1 MMPCLRERL
10 KIKLDSKY
18 LLFMKINVNDIF
30 YNFYGLWL
38 RKKKCWC
45 SKYVSMP
52 IKVNE
57 ILIVWFEE
65 NLFRS
70 DVG

>member
-1 MMPCLRERL
+1 MMPCLQECL

-38 RKKKCWC
+38 
-45 SKYVSMP
+45 
-52 IKVNE
+52 
-57 ILIVWFEE
+57 
-65 NLFRS
+65 
-70 DVG
+70 